1 MKTNTIRHKIVGD
14 TTIDED
20 TKLHGLIAGT
30 VTVAEDTIL
39 QLHGKVAGSLILL
52 PRSAAFVHGTVDAA
66 IVEVL
71 LQTGMRLSELARL
84 TVRDVEL
91 PRRINREPDNTGSV
105 RIRRKGGKEATIPL
119 NRFARLARRWLRG

>member
-20 TKLHGLIAGT
+20 TELHGMIAGT

-52 PRSAAFVHGTVDAA
+52 PRSAAFVHGTVDGNVVNRGGYLEIFGAVTGQVVRQA
-66 IVEVL
+66 GTTVIDSMAEVGL
-71 LQTGMRLSELARL
+71 G
-84 TVRDVEL
+84 VH
-91 PRRINREPDNTGSV
+91 
-105 RIRRKGGKEATIPL
+105 
-119 NRFARLARRWLRG
+119 